1 MKTNLILLCFYCHG
15 HSITNFFSAVVRPM
29 HNFHGFGI
37 VGTLCLVLCT
47 GFTQSLPIVRFSVH
61 RKLQKLSNFLGFR
74 ERREDEDYV
83 TLARDR
89 LRQISWKLVHVGAL
103 KTE

>member
-1 MKTNLILLCFYCHG
+1 MKTNLILLRFHCHA
-15 HSITNFFSAVVRPM
+15 HSITNLFSPVVRPM
-29 HNFHGFGI
+29 HNFHGLGI

-47 GFTQSLPIVRFSVH
+47 GFTQSLTHSSVFLSQETTEAFRLPGFS
-61 RKLQKLSNFLGFR
+61 RKTC
-74 ERREDEDYV
+74 DEDYV